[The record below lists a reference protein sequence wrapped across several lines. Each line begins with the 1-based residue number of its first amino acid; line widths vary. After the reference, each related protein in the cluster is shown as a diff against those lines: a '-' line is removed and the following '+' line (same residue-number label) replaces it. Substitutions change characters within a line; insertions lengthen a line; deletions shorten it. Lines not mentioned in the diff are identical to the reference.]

1 MQHHLPL
8 PTLLNAP
15 CLFKLSICPLFTE
28 MCRAL
33 LALDQS
39 RPARA
44 RLGLL
49 RCLCLQLRSLVFI
62 PRNLVDDAVSGEG
75 GRCAEN

>member
-8 PTLLNAP
+8 PTLLNAR

-33 LALDQS
+33 LAFGSESASKGTSWSSSVSLSAAAIS
-39 RPARA
+39 RLHSAK
-44 RLGLL
+44 
-49 RCLCLQLRSLVFI
+49 S
-62 PRNLVDDAVSGEG
+62 S
-75 GRCAEN
+75 